1 MDTERPKRDPTLE
14 RAWQNHASLDVA
26 ADKRTKGFYN
36 LRKWIAWLGILATLF
51 AILIQQFFPTP
62 LDTLNPP
69 FAYYA
74 TLGLGVKGL
83 FIAIPILASALAAF
97 ATKRYSDGSWLIYR
111 AGAEEVKK
119 EIYIYRTILPKDTS
133 RRDYLEKRLGE
144 IQGKVVRNL
153 GGKFAF
159 EGYKGP
165 LPSNYNKKKPD
176 SDPGFH
182 DLTGEE
188 YVRYRLK
195 NQLDWHNNRINQR
208 KLERRWMTIYILSAG
223 GLGALLAALG
233 GVLAI
238 WVALTASVTAALLA
252 WQELRRVD
260 EIIKNYSKVVVEL
273 SILYNHWQNLNPEE
287 RTAAEFEKMVLGC
300 EHVLWTQ
307 NGEYIRS
314 MQEAL
319 SQADLEKEAALIHE
333 MIKETADSA
342 ERAKEKM
349 RENIIETA
357 EEFWADTKQS
367 FDETFKQVLGSLAD
381 EASPE
386 IVQKELEAMGQP
398 IAGTLENVSERV
410 SAPSGPPQLEEVYF
424 TSIYPKE
431 GQVETWHTLL
441 VYAHVPSAMDALRQ
455 DALRFAEQI
464 PSPKEIT
471 TVSSTRLA
479 RGTELTI
486 VPSCEKVTFNPER
499 LVLKWMED
507 YQRAEFR
514 FRADPALADDAA
526 RGQIN
531 IYAGPL
537 LVGTLTFAMLFSKTA
552 PKAAASHEEHSRM
565 YRQDEIFV
573 SYSHN
578 DTAVVLACKKA
589 YEALGFNVLID
600 VDTLRSGQH
609 WNETLMNMID
619 RASIFQLFWS
629 QNSGQSKY
637 CRQEW
642 EHALKRNREGF
653 IRPVYWEHPMFK
665 PPEELSRYHFEYMEV
680 ETPPAVK

>member
-1 MDTERPKRDPTLE
+1 MEETIMDTETPKRDPILE
-14 RAWQNHASLDVA
+14 RAWKNYASLDRA
-26 ADKRTKGFYN
+26 ADKRAKGFYN
-36 LRKWIAWLGILATLF
+36 IRSWIVWLGILATLF
-51 AILIQQFFPTP
+51 AILTQQVFPEP
-62 LDTLNPP
+62 LNTLNPP

-74 TLGLGVKGL
+74 TLGLGVKVL
-83 FIAIPILASALAAF
+83 FVALPILASALAAL
-97 ATKRYSDGSWLIYR
+97 ATRLYSNGSWLIYR

-119 EIYIYRTILPKDTS
+119 EIYIYRAILPKDTA

-144 IQGKVVRNL
+144 IQGKVLHNL
-153 GGKFAF
+153 GGKKFAF
-159 EGYKGP
+159 EGYKGS
-165 LPSNYNKKKPD
+165 LPSNYNRKKTD

-195 NQLDWHNNRINQR
+195 TQLEWHNSRVNQR
-208 KLERRWMTIYILSAG
+208 KSERRWMAIYVLSVG
-223 GLGALLAALG
+223 GLAALLAALG
-233 GVLAI
+233 GLFGI
-238 WVALTASVTAALLA
+238 WVALAASVTAALLA
-252 WQELRRVD
+252 WQELRSVD
-260 EIIKNYSKVVVEL
+260 AIIKNYSKVVVKL
-273 SILYNHWQNLNPEE
+273 SGLYNHWQLLETDE
-287 RTAAEFEKMVLGC
+287 RTTAEFEKMVLGC

-319 SQADLEKEAALIHE
+319 NQADLEKEAALIHE

-357 EEFWADTKQS
+357 EEFWADTEQRMR
-367 FDETFKQVLGSLAD
+367 EELKQVLGTLA
-381 EASPE
+381 EQASRE
-386 IVQKELEAMGQP
+386 VVQKELESMSNVLKS
-398 IAGTLENVSERV
+398 AGDL
-410 SAPSGPPQLEEVYF
+410 LEEVYF

-441 VYAHVPSAMDALRQ
+441 VYAHVPSAMDALRR
-455 DALRFAEQI
+455 DAQRFAGQI
-464 PSPKEIT
+464 PWPKEIS
-471 TVSSTRLA
+471 VPASTRLA

-514 FRADPALADDAA
+514 FRADSVLADDAA

-552 PKAAASHEEHSRM
+552 PNVVPPQEENSRM
-565 YRQDEIFV
+565 YRQEEIFV
-573 SYSHN
+573 SYSHQ
-578 DTAVVLACKKA
+578 DTAVALACKKA

-600 VDTLRSGQH
+600 VDTLRAGQL
-609 WNETLMNMID
+609 WNEKLMNMID

-629 QNSGQSKY
+629 PNSGQSKY

-665 PPEELSRYHFEYMEV
+665 PPEELSKYHFEYMEV
-680 ETPPAVK
+680 ETPSAPNG